1 MSELSTVQCIC
12 HSLTFLRLERLP
24 EQVFTNFLG
33 LLNEQRGDFLRVL
46 TTTLSDSIPT
56 LLWQR
61 NDTGHRYKFEGIER
75 QNLAQMEL
83 DNVDL
88 IAACQFK

>member
-1 MSELSTVQCIC
+1 VSDLSTVQCIC
-12 HSLTFLRLERLP
+12 HSLTFPRLERLP
-24 EQVFTNFLG
+24 EQVFKNFLE

-46 TTTLSDSIPT
+46 TTTISESILT

-61 NDTGHRYKFEGIER
+61 DDTGHRYKFEGIER